1 MARREVNSLWKKKIR
16 RIIGVRMVYVL
27 PLTISKKAVG
37 FLEGVYSLIVCALS
51 IIISLTSVNLL
62 KQKRIN

>member
-37 FLEGVYSLIVCALS
+37 FLEGVHSLIVCALS